1 MIVRKNLNIVPQ
13 MYILLGVHYIAE
25 YGVPSH
31 HRGSCVIAGRLDT
44 KYQGIRCELA
54 LENAF

>member
-1 MIVRKNLNIVPQ
+1 
-13 MYILLGVHYIAE
+13 MYILLGIYYIAE